1 VFKDVCAKIF
11 DFVEYVQ
18 STADEGVN
26 VWTDRIMHI
35 WNTTNN
41 RVEFAH
47 SRLKKYLVISL
58 GEICKKLQQNGM
70 H

>member
-1 VFKDVCAKIF
+1 M
-11 DFVEYVQ
+11 YVQ
-18 STADEGVN
+18 KFSTLLNMFRVQPMKEKVVN

>member
-1 VFKDVCAKIF
+1 MH
-11 DFVEYVQ
+11 VQ
-18 STADEGVN
+18 NFSTLLNMFRVQPMKEKVVK

-35 WNTTNN
+35 WNTTKN

-58 GEICKKLQQNGM
+58 GEICKNWKAI
-70 H
+70 

>member
-1 VFKDVCAKIF
+1 M
-11 DFVEYVQ
+11 YVQ
-18 STADEGVN
+18 KFSTLLNIFRVQPMKEKVVK

-47 SRLKKYLVISL
+47 SRLKEYLVISL